1 MKRIFV
7 IGIALLFFSLIPRLT
22 GANDVSSWS
31 SPVNGLQARLSLE
44 RGKTLNGTP
53 LISTY
58 LELRNVADIGNV
70 MELPL
75 NLNSIQFEVVDE
87 RDKILPQGPNV
98 YDEVT
103 VEVGMLRM
111 PHDSYLRLNIS
122 HQGAGVPKNHG
133 ALLDLGVS
141 HVWMFSRGDT
151 LSYYLRGRFSVEPS
165 KAGFWSG
172 TIEMP
177 KVKIPTAKYI
187 SSTGAPRMNK
197 SLSH

>member
-7 IGIALLFFSLIPRLT
+7 IGIALFFFSLNPPLT
-22 GANDVSSWS
+22 GANDDNSWS
-31 SPVNGLQARLSLE
+31 SLVNGLQARLSFE
-44 RGKTLNGTP
+44 RGKSLNGTP

-75 NLNSIQFEVVDE
+75 NLDRIQFEIVDE
-87 RDKILPQGPNV
+87 RDRILPQGPNV

-111 PHDSYLRLNIS
+111 PHDSYLRFNIS
-122 HQGAGVPKNHG
+122 HHGAGIPKNQA

-141 HVWMFSRGDT
+141 HVWTFSRDDGH
-151 LSYYLRGRFSVEPS
+151 SYYLRGKFSVEPD
-165 KAGFWSG
+165 KERTWSG
-172 TIEMP
+172 TIEIP
-177 KVKIPTAKYI
+177 KVKIPKT
-187 SSTGAPRMNK
+187 N
-197 SLSH
+197 